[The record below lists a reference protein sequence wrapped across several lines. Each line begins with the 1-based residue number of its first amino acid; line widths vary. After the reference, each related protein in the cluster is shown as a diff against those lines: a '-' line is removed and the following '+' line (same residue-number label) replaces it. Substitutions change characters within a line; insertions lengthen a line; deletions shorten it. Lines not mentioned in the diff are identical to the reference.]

1 MDHKL
6 AARESDGKRP
16 GKTRTTCTATTASL
30 YSLVIARDAHGL
42 LLYASCWRPE
52 LIGHRCRWR
61 RPSDLRCCIS
71 SGDGGESRRSHR
83 DEDAQSIRVE

>member
-52 LIGHRCRWR
+52 LSDDGSPRSPVSLATAVRPAVLHQFR
-61 RPSDLRCCIS
+61 RRRRVATVA
-71 SGDGGESRRSHR
+71 SR
-83 DEDAQSIRVE
+83 